1 MRVNIDNHYLF
12 FLHYSTVT
20 NLLTQSLLPLNFYV
34 SKIKEMSQM
43 TDIISAIIPFI
54 SMCVQAMSTLDI
66 GNLAEVIFN
75 VVSFMPVMELLAVPI
90 L

>member
-1 MRVNIDNHYLF
+1 
-12 FLHYSTVT
+12 
-20 NLLTQSLLPLNFYV
+20 
-34 SKIKEMSQM
+34 M